1 MSSGQPSSSSSA
13 AAYGEYRPAH
23 PRPIHSRGP
32 PRFARKPSF
41 AIKREEIKREFLH
54 DSEGE
59 GTRAPVRD
67 EDVDLLLGLASPVNG
82 KYHIHMCLFALT
94 WFVRAASPTLPS
106 APSRLSI
113 SSLVNPHDVP
123 VSTHASPLSAPPHT
137 TAFGSPPVHHIRA
150 RSVSPALDVPPLPI
164 LDTSRAT
171 TVSMSISVE
180 PEPIPEPVPASP
192 VATSSGSKLRLPR
205 IPKKNGYSSTS
216 SPGKSSST
224 SSPGKNSSTSS
235 PSKALGSPNKSSS
248 SPGKSSPTK
257 TSSSPGKPTL
267 PASPTKSNSSLT
279 TRQLLTSKTS
289 SPLKPRGRVSKGP
302 KKRRGPGWIIESC
315 TTSDGELDRNR
326 EFSPSDEAIAA
337 KLERIFG
344 GESDLSDLSSDEEE
358 EEEEY
363 DPGLAGLPALPI
375 SSESEYEPRDG
386 ESASRRRRRKLEYAG
401 ASTWT
406 NVSNAGTNWCDFWL
420 ISLISERVLV
430 TSDLSDDPTTL
441 VPPRLDTCS
450 RAGWTDDLRMDAD
463 RSTRTLIPLPS
474 LAHLSFSACPCR
486 LQRVRLLPFR
496 QPRLASSTPWTHFGA
511 PVDYQP
517 SIVPC

>member
-13 AAYGEYRPAH
+13 AAYGQYRPAH

-67 EDVDLLLGLASPVNG
+67 EDVDLLLGLASPVN
-82 KYHIHMCLFALT
+82 
-94 WFVRAASPTLPS
+94 ASPTLPS

-137 TAFGSPPVHHIRA
+137 TSFGSPPVQHIRA
-150 RSVSPALDVPPLPI
+150 RSVSPALDVPPLPV

-180 PEPIPEPVPASP
+180 PEPLPEPVPESP

-205 IPKKNGYSSTS
+205 IPKKNGYNSTS

-235 PSKALGSPNKSSS
+235 PSKALSSPNKSSS

-257 TSSSPGKPTL
+257 TSSSPGKSTL

-386 ESASRRRRRKLEYAG
+386 ESATRRRRRKLQYAG
-401 ASTWT
+401 ASALTVLNT
-406 NVSNAGTNWCDFWL
+406 KTNWCDFWV
-420 ISLISERVLV
+420 ISFTSERILD
-430 TSDLSDDPTTL
+430 TSDLSDYPTTL
-441 VPPRLDTCS
+441 ATRRLDT
-450 RAGWTDDLRMDAD
+450 WPHRMDG
-463 RSTRTLIPLPS
+463 RSS
-474 LAHLSFSACPCR
+474 N
-486 LQRVRLLPFR
+486 
-496 QPRLASSTPWTHFGA
+496 
-511 PVDYQP
+511 
-517 SIVPC
+517 